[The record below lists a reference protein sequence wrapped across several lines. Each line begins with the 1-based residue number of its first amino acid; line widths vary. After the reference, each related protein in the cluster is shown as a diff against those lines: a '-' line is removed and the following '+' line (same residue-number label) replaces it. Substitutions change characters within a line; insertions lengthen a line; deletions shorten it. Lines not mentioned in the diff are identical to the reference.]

1 MINPTSPVKVIKKY
15 QPKGYEIIYEDRDII
30 VGNKAA
36 GFLTVSAL
44 WNKETTIHRA
54 LNQYVRKGQA
64 KSHKRVFVVH
74 RLDQA
79 TSGVL
84 MFAKTPQAQIFL
96 KDNWKDTNKIYY
108 AIVHG
113 KMLQR
118 QGVITSHLYED
129 EDYMMHSAEDG
140 SQGKLAQTAYKVIK
154 ESDRFTLLEI
164 DLLTGRKNQIRVHL
178 AQEGHPVVGDSKYG
192 KNMRKYPHLAL
203 HSYKISF
210 THPFSKERLTFTV
223 PVPEFFNSLV
233 PR

>member
-1 MINPTSPVKVIKKY
+1 MPAPKKIPKRH
-15 QPKGYEIIYEDRDII
+15 QPKGYEIIHEDVDII
-30 VGNKAA
+30 VGDKAP

-54 LNQYVRKGQA
+54 LNNYVRKGQL

-84 MFAKTPQAQIFL
+84 IFAKTPQAQIFL
-96 KDNWKDTNKIYY
+96 KDHWKETKKIYY

-113 KMLQR
+113 KMMQKEGL
-118 QGVITSHLYED
+118 ITSHLYED
-129 EDYMMHSAEDG
+129 EEYMMHSTEDTEH
-140 SQGKLAQTAYKVIK
+140 GKLAQTAYKVIK

-178 AQEGHPVVGDSKYG
+178 AQEGHPIVGDSKYG
-192 KNMRKYPHLAL
+192 KHTKKYPRLAL
-203 HSYKISF
+203 HSHMISF
-210 THPFSKERLTFTV
+210 LHPFSKKRLTFTV
-223 PVPEFFNSLV
+223 PVPEFFNALV